1 MDISA
6 IRVRYAKAFYA
17 LAKEKKALETLKA
30 DIEKVF
36 NICSQSTEFIHML
49 ESPVVSTSKKAE
61 LITKIFK
68 TEVNPLTLKFLL
80 LILKNNREE
89 YIPGICQ
96 NFMDMNRKD
105 QNIKSAKLVTAFDIN
120 QTAINKIK
128 SLLEKELKA
137 KVELNNQVDQDIIGG
152 LILRIDDKQYDA
164 SVATQLKKIKQE
176 LLNTEL
182 RK

>member
-1 MDISA
+1 MEISA

-17 LAKEKKALETLKA
+17 LAKEKNAIEMLKA

-36 NICSQSTEFIHML
+36 NICSQSSEFVHML

-68 TEVNPLTLKFLL
+68 NEVNPLTLKFLL

-89 YIPGICQ
+89 YIPGICH
-96 NFMDMNRKD
+96 NFLDLNRKD
-105 QNIKSAKLVTAFDIN
+105 QNIKSARLITAFEID
-120 QTAINKIK
+120 QKTINKIK

-137 KVELNNQVDQDIIGG
+137 TVELNSVVDQDIIGG

-176 LLNTEL
+176 LLDAEL
-182 RK
+182 RN